1 MPFQLESTYKP
12 RGDQGQ
18 AIAKLIKSVEAGNR
32 HQTLLGVTG
41 SGKTFTIANVIREVD
56 RPTLVISHNKTL
68 AAQLYS
74 EFKQFFPRNA
84 VEYFVSY
91 FDYYQP
97 EAYIPRSDTYIEKD
111 SSINEEIERL
121 RLAATSALLSR
132 RDTIVVASVSCIYG
146 ITSPEDYLNMLL
158 TVKRGQHISRE
169 AVLGRLID
177 MLYERNDINFS
188 RGRFRVRGDVVEV
201 YPATADE
208 EAVRLEFFGD
218 EIDAI
223 TRFDPL
229 TGHAH
234 ESLSVITFYP
244 AKQFVTPADKLN
256 RALRTIRDEL
266 DARIVDLEA
275 RGKLLEAQRLKMRTE
290 YDLEMLQEMG
300 FCNGI
305 ENYSRHLSGRP
316 PGSKP
321 YTIIDFFPK
330 DFLVV
335 IDESH
340 ATIPQIG
347 GMYEGDRSRKTVLVE
362 YGFRLPSALDNRPLN
377 FDEFMKMTN
386 QLIYVSATPAE
397 FEIQNSVVA
406 NNGYVPHKRQRIGEN
421 ELVPFVLPGRKR
433 PVVNIQRSTFNGET
447 TSVSSPVSRTD
458 DPPEKFDVHTPGAP
472 LVIEQII
479 RPTGLL
485 DPKITLKPLKH
496 QIDDTIELCRQ
507 RVEKSERVLVTTL
520 TKRTAEDLA
529 DYLRDVGLKVRYLHS
544 DIDTIE
550 RVEILRGLRAAD
562 FDILVGIN
570 LLREGLD
577 LPEVSLV
584 CILDADKE
592 GFLRSQTSLIQTAGR
607 AARHVNGE
615 VVLFADTVTHS
626 MEALMS
632 ISDYRRTKQME
643 YNEKHGIT
651 PQTVRRAVQE
661 SLHTILRGRE
671 IAASIVQEAGGDF
684 NVTELLR
691 ELEEEMQ
698 HASANLEFERAALLR
713 DQIMEVKSGAGIT
726 KIEPKRRPVKYT
738 RNAGRRRSRV

>member
-1 MPFQLESTYKP
+1 MAFHLESNFKP

-18 AIAKLIKSVEAGNR
+18 AIAKLLKSVEAGNR

-41 SGKTFTIANVIREVD
+41 SGKTFTVANVVQELN

-121 RLAATSALLSR
+121 RLSTASALLSR
-132 RDTIVVASVSCIYG
+132 RDVIVVASVSCIYG
-146 ITSPEDYLNMLL
+146 VTSPEDYAQMLL
-158 TVKRGQHISRE
+158 TLKHGQHVSRE
-169 AVLGRLID
+169 AVLSRLID
-177 MLYERNDINFS
+177 MLYERNDVSFG

-201 YPATADE
+201 YPASADE
-208 EAVRLEFFGD
+208 EGIRLEFFGD

-223 TRFDPL
+223 RRFDPL
-229 TGHAH
+229 TGHTH
-234 ESLSVITFYP
+234 ESLNIITFFP

-256 RALRTIRDEL
+256 RALRTIREEL
-266 DARIVDLEA
+266 EQRIIELESHN
-275 RGKLLEAQRLKMRTE
+275 KLLEAQRLRMRTE

-305 ENYSRHLSGRP
+305 ENYSRHLSGRA
-316 PGSKP
+316 PGSRP
-321 YTIIDFFPK
+321 YTIIDFFPD
-330 DFLVV
+330 DFLTV

-340 ATIPQIG
+340 ASIPQIG
-347 GMYEGDRSRKTVLVE
+347 GMYEGDRSRKTVLVN

-377 FDEFMKMTN
+377 FDEFMRLTN
-386 QLIYVSATPAE
+386 QTIYVSATPAE
-397 FEIQNSVVA
+397 FEIQNSAVG
-406 NNGYVPHKRQRIGEN
+406 NKGYIPHRRQRIGEA
-421 ELVPFVLPGRKR
+421 EVVPFVLPGGKR
-433 PVVNIQRSTFNGET
+433 RTPNAQRPTPNSA
-447 TSVSSPVSRTD
+447 VPISRTD
-458 DPPEKFDVHTPGAP
+458 EPPERFDVHTPGAP
-472 LVIEQII
+472 LIVEQII

-485 DPKITLKPLKH
+485 DPKITMKPLKD
-496 QIDDTIELCRQ
+496 QIDETIELCRQ
-507 RVEKSERVLVTTL
+507 RVEKGERVLVTTL

-544 DIDTIE
+544 DIDAIE

-607 AARHVNGE
+607 AARHINGE
-615 VVLFADTVTHS
+615 VVLFADTITQS
-626 MEALMS
+626 MEALIS
-632 ISDYRRTKQME
+632 ISEYRREKQMD
-643 YNEKHGIT
+643 YNEKHRIT

-661 SLHTILRGRE
+661 SLHTIFRGRE
-671 IAASIVQEAGGDF
+671 VESSVIREAGGDF
-684 NVTELLR
+684 NLTELLR
-691 ELEEEMQ
+691 ELEQEMQ
-698 HASANLEFERAALLR
+698 EASANLEFERAALLR
-713 DQIMEVKSGAGIT
+713 DQIMEVKSGTGLI
-726 KIEPKRRPVKYT
+726 KIEPRRRAIKYS